1 MTPQQ
6 KRDAAAALVDVRP
19 SQAPSPDFPDDGWI
33 PQSGDV
39 VGYALGSGPHRGE
52 LRPAM
57 VIRPAEERDFPTAR
71 TPPALDELLR
81 RRGLPPRRAE
91 VARPW
96 RGVLRLKLLLDTE
109 LDGLEDHVVWAA
121 WSPEPRD
128 LHWTPRAWRGVRYA
142 TWDVATEKGGP
153 GEARALVEACEA
165 ATKDAD
171 RWPPRA
177 HLTACSRCSRTFSDS
192 FRLRRLMFFRTPEA
206 LKTLRDEA
214 EARLA
219 AIEAGTVA
227 IAQLVFGAPTEL
239 TISAGGSVTTTRISH
254 KIDTAGDAGSDDL
267 DTLVGVGDGEFILLR
282 PESAAR
288 DVVIRDTGGGTGNI
302 RTPFGKSITLAEL
315 TDWALGIGD
324 GTNVTI
330 LAFRTAAANG
340 GGMGVIAGLLAS
352 LTTTDKATLVA
363 AINEVNALAVAGI
376 GAAKKTVTIGHADLT
391 GAVNGAAQAINI
403 GTALPANARVFAH
416 EVNVGTLFSG
426 GSASAV
432 KLDVG
437 GTDAD
442 AIVTQLDVFT
452 GAATGALAGASG
464 VHPDGSFASEQLVAT
479 FTPDGGHTLLALDAG
494 ALTITVWYFVLA

>member
-1 MTPQQ
+1 M
-6 KRDAAAALVDVRP
+6 AL
-19 SQAPSPDFPDDGWI
+19 S
-33 PQSGDV
+33 
-39 VGYALGSGPHRGE
+39 
-52 LRPAM
+52 
-57 VIRPAEERDFPTAR
+57 VINFM
-71 TPPALDELLR
+71 
-81 RRGLPPRRAE
+81 
-91 VARPW
+91 
-96 RGVLRLKLLLDTE
+96 RLKRLL
-109 LDGLEDHVVWAA
+109 
-121 WSPEPRD
+121 
-128 LHWTPRAWRGVRYA
+128 
-142 TWDVATEKGGP
+142 
-153 GEARALVEACEA
+153 
-165 ATKDAD
+165 
-171 RWPPRA
+171 
-177 HLTACSRCSRTFSDS
+177 
-192 FRLRRLMFFRTPEA
+192 FFETPEA
-206 LKTLRDEA
+206 LATLRDEA

-219 AIEAGTVA
+219 AIEAGTVSL
-227 IAQLVFGAPTEL
+227 AQLVFGAPTEL

-288 DVVIRDTGGGTGNI
+288 DVVIRDMGGGTGNI

-315 TDWALGIGD
+315 TDWAFGIGD

-363 AINEVNALAVAGI
+363 AINEVDAHADTAQATADAGI
-376 GAAKKTVTIGHADLT
+376 AAQKKTVTIGHADLT
-391 GAVNGAAQAINI
+391 GAVNGAAQAISI

-416 EVNVGTLFSG
+416 EVNVATLFSG

-452 GAATGALAGASG
+452 GAATGALAGTSG
-464 VHPDGSFASEQLVAT
+464 VHPNGSFASEQLVAT

-494 ALTITVWYFVLA
+494 SLTITVWYFVLA